1 MSTLVMHL
9 GVLEKYTFI
18 ILGHKMIGNSG
29 VGGACRRVE
38 VRPGSLDVDL
48 WPGGDIASNILA
60 AL

>member
-1 MSTLVMHL
+1 MHL
-9 GVLEKYTFI
+9 GVSEKYTFI
-18 ILGHKMIGNSG
+18 ILGHKTIGNSG

-60 AL
+60 AV